1 MEYDQLFRKIML
13 VGTAFVV
20 PIAVFYRVRSR
31 TSERLDR
38 KQEGLPLLIGIRLAG
53 LVTMG
58 SLIAFL
64 IDPASMAWSAV
75 PVPLWARW
83 TGVGIALVAAS
94 LWLYTFHHL
103 GKNLTDTVV
112 TRREHSLVTSGPYS
126 YVRHPFYVA
135 VALLVIANALTT
147 ANWFI
152 FASGLTVLS
161 LLVIRTDIE
170 EAKLVERFGQKYRD
184 YMRKTGRFLPKVGT

>member
-1 MEYDQLFRKIML
+1 ML
-13 VGTAFVV
+13 LGAAFVV
-20 PIAVFYRVRSR
+20 PIAAFYRVRSR

-38 KQEGLPLLIGIRLAG
+38 KQEGLFLLLGIRLVG
-53 LVTMG
+53 LLTIG

-64 IDPASMAWSAV
+64 IDPTSMAWSAV
-75 PVPLWARW
+75 PIPLWARW
-83 TGVGIALVAAS
+83 AGVAIAAAAAS

-103 GKNLTDTVV
+103 GRNLTDTVV
-112 TRREHSLVTSGPYS
+112 TRREHSLVTRGPYA

-152 FASGLTVLS
+152 LASGLTLFS

-170 EAKLVERFGQKYRD
+170 EAKLVERFGHEYLD
-184 YMRKTGRFLPKVGT
+184 YMRNTGRFFPKGWS